1 MNEELKKFSE
11 KCADDIEYATT
22 SQEFSRDDRIEIGR
36 ALYILGYRK
45 TIWHNIADNDLPSK
59 TGKYLIM
66 NNRGNYD
73 VLIYCIEDK
82 LGPYDEDYDFEKD
95 DNMMNIKKG
104 FNDFDSESCEYFI
117 TDSVVAWME
126 IPKYE

>member
-45 TIWHNIADNDLPSK
+45 TIWH
-59 TGKYLIM
+59 
-66 NNRGNYD
+66 R
-73 VLIYCIEDK
+73 
-82 LGPYDEDYDFEKD
+82 
-95 DNMMNIKKG
+95 
-104 FNDFDSESCEYFI
+104 SEEH
-117 TDSVVAWME
+117 TV
-126 IPKYE
+126 